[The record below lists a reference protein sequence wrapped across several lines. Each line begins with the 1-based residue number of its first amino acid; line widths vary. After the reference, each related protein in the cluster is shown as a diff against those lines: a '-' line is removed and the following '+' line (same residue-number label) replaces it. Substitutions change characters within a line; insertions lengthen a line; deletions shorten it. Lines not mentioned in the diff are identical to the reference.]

1 MKRIL
6 IKQFYRIFLS
16 KGMKDLSHVVLARI
30 NHEKCSQF
38 QKKNHK
44 MSMLTTTEQLGLKNF

>member
-1 MKRIL
+1 MTLLHMKRIL
-6 IKQFYRIFLS
+6 IKPFYRILLS

-38 QKKNHK
+38 QKKK
-44 MSMLTTTEQLGLKNF
+44 ITKCQ